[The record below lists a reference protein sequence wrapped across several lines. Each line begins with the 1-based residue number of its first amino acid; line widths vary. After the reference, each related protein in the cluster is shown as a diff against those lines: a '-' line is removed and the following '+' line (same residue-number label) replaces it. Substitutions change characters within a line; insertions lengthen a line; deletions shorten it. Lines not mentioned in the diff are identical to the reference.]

1 MTIQVRWN
9 VSIVKFSTEI
19 RREQIIQAALEL
31 IASQG
36 MKGVNIAGLAHR
48 VGVVPSAIYHHF
60 RNKDEILEGIL
71 GLLQDRLLGNVEAV
85 RSKTRDPLN
94 QLRQLLAA
102 HVQLILGYSALPRI
116 LFSED
121 VYGGKLERRTRL
133 NGIIMNYLDQVAS
146 IFREGQR
153 QNLIRSQLDADVL
166 AVMFL
171 GLLQPTAILWHLS
184 GGRFDATK
192 QVERAWPIFCEA
204 IGVR

>member
-1 MTIQVRWN
+1 M
-9 VSIVKFSTEI
+9 SIVKFATEI

-36 MKGVNIAGLAHR
+36 MKGFNIAGLARR

-60 RNKDEILEGIL
+60 KGKDEILEGIL
-71 GLLQDRLLGNVEAV
+71 DLLQDGLLGNVKAV
-85 RSKTRDPLN
+85 RGKTQDPLN

-133 NGIIMNYLDQVAS
+133 NGIIMNYLDQVAG
-146 IFREGQR
+146 IFRQGQQ
-153 QNLIRSQLDADVL
+153 QNLIRSQFDADVL

-184 GGRFDATK
+184 GGRFDAAK